1 MTCKAVFLG
10 SKTLGL
16 RVLECLFS
24 ADRSVN
30 WTIIHPD
37 DTGDARSMLD
47 AFNDFA
53 RTNNL
58 DMLIAASGPAARE
71 MLRDGKYDVAF
82 VCGWYWLFAEH
93 DLSLT
98 RLGFYGI
105 HNSPLPKYRGGSP
118 LVWAMINGDAD
129 AGSTVFR
136 FSPGM
141 DDGDVALQVRV
152 PIGQSDTIA
161 AVLTK
166 IESEIVSRL
175 PSIWHQI
182 VQGNR
187 TIPARRLA
195 GQLLRTTH
203 TGGRSN

>member
-1 MTCKAVFLG
+1 MSHQHVEFQPPSKGTTMTCKAVFLG

-105 HNSPLPKYRGGSP
+105 HNSPLPKYRGGIAIGLGNNQRRCRCWLNCFP
-118 LVWAMINGDAD
+118 LQP
-129 AGSTVFR
+129 R
-136 FSPGM
+136 
-141 DDGDVALQVRV
+141 
-152 PIGQSDTIA
+152 
-161 AVLTK
+161 
-166 IESEIVSRL
+166 
-175 PSIWHQI
+175 H
-182 VQGNR
+182 
-187 TIPARRLA
+187 
-195 GQLLRTTH
+195 
-203 TGGRSN
+203 GRW